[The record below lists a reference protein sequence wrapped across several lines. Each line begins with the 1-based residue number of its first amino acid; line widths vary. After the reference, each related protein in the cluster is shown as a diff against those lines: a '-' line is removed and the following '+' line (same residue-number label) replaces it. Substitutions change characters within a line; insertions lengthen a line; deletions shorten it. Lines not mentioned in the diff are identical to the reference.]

1 MNEVEQLREM
11 IARELN
17 RDNPPST
24 ENLKSQLLKV
34 AEEGGWLT
42 EDLPDR
48 IDHEI
53 ELLGPL
59 IE

>member
-1 MNEVEQLREM
+1 MNEEQQLREI

-24 ENLKSQLLKV
+24 ENLKAQLLKV

-42 EDLPDR
+42 EDLPSK

-53 ELLGPL
+53 EVFRPTS
-59 IE
+59 

>member
-1 MNEVEQLREM
+1 VNDVEQLREM

-24 ENLKSQLLKV
+24 ENLKAQLLKI
-34 AEEGGWLT
+34 AEEGGWLS
-42 EDLPDR
+42 EDLPSK

-53 ELLGPL
+53 EVFRP
-59 IE
+59 IH

>member
-1 MNEVEQLREM
+1 MDEEQQLREM
-11 IARELN
+11 IAQALN

-24 ENLKSQLLKV
+24 ENLKAQLLKV

-42 EDLPDR
+42 EDLPSR

-53 ELLGPL
+53 EVFRP
-59 IE
+59 IS

>member
-24 ENLKSQLLKV
+24 ENLKAQLLKI
-34 AEEGGWLT
+34 AEEGGWLS
-42 EDLPDR
+42 EDLPSK

-53 ELLGPL
+53 EVFRP
-59 IE
+59 IH

>member
-1 MNEVEQLREM
+1 MNEEKQLREM
-11 IARELN
+11 IAQALN

-24 ENLKSQLLKV
+24 ENLKAQLLKV

-42 EDLPDR
+42 EDLPSK

-53 ELLGPL
+53 EVFRPTS
-59 IE
+59 

>member
-1 MNEVEQLREM
+1 MNEEKQLREM
-11 IARELN
+11 IAQALN

-24 ENLKSQLLKV
+24 ENLKAQLLKV

-42 EDLPDR
+42 EDLPSK

-53 ELLGPL
+53 EAYRPTR
-59 IE
+59 

>member
-24 ENLKSQLLKV
+24 ENLKAQLLKI

-42 EDLPDR
+42 EDLPGR
-48 IDHEI
+48 IDHHI
-53 ELLGPL
+53 EAFRPTH
-59 IE
+59 

>member
-1 MNEVEQLREM
+1 MNEEQQLREI

-24 ENLKSQLLKV
+24 ENLKAQLLKV

-42 EDLPDR
+42 EDLPSK

-53 ELLGPL
+53 EAYRPTS
-59 IE
+59 